1 MRGLRIVALL
11 AAAAS
16 LSVGCGTPQDRD
28 LCRQYGDLKDT
39 AAQVTDL
46 DPATAT
52 AEDLTAIADET
63 LDQLDQ
69 LQAASDGL
77 YDYAISVFRANLT
90 ALRETSDQ
98 LGDAALT
105 TARPLIAEDATDA
118 ITSYRQ
124 LQARLDVAC
133 GTTT

>member
-16 LSVGCGTPQDRD
+16 LSVACGTPQDRD
-28 LCRQYGDLKDT
+28 LCRQYADLQDT

-46 DPATAT
+46 DPMST
-52 AEDLTAIADET
+52 AEDLTSIANET
-63 LDQLDQ
+63 LKQLDQ

-118 ITSYRQ
+118 VTSYRQ
-124 LQARLDVAC
+124 LQARLDVVC